1 MTRSNCE
8 FNGLELLCAVLL
20 TFPSVNNKK
29 ELFEI
34 MNDTDNVNK
43 KIVFN
48 KETDFANYKLDLVKK
63 RNLCDIYIT
72 NFRNNFKD
80 IKVDYDKIVKVYLTG
95 KSNNIPIIEELNKGI
110 NRKQAKADL
119 YIEIDVRIK
128 TNLNKRFIG
137 LSVKQSK
144 AATKSNYSVEEKL
157 GNINSEYK
165 KILVNTKKQFL
176 EDNGFPEFNK
186 KDRPSVNKLFYRDN
200 NNPYWDKMKELIESC
215 NSELCQLYSND
226 LFPSLPYNLYEFN
239 GEIFVDLNCKIVK
252 TNLEHCEKFYH
263 YKDDI
268 NQKMRETAKLFYKL
282 VIEFDNEITKEFKV
296 EIRWKGKIHGC
307 SPQFQTHEL

>member
-8 FNGLELLCAVLL
+8 FNGLEFLCAVLL

-48 KETDFANYKLDLVKK
+48 KETDFTNYTLDLVKK
-63 RNLCDIYIT
+63 CKLCDIYIT

-128 TNLNKRFIG
+128 TNSKN
-137 LSVKQSK
+137 LS
-144 AATKSNYSVEEKL
+144 
-157 GNINSEYK
+157 
-165 KILVNTKKQFL
+165 L
-176 EDNGFPEFNK
+176 ET
-186 KDRPSVNKLFYRDN
+186 
-200 NNPYWDKMKELIESC
+200 
-215 NSELCQLYSND
+215 
-226 LFPSLPYNLYEFN
+226 
-239 GEIFVDLNCKIVK
+239 IF
-252 TNLEHCEKFYH
+252 F
-263 YKDDI
+263 
-268 NQKMRETAKLFYKL
+268 M
-282 VIEFDNEITKEFKV
+282 
-296 EIRWKGKIHGC
+296 
-307 SPQFQTHEL
+307 